1 MNETWTIVI
10 IIIASYLFGSI
21 SMTRLVTKIVAP
33 EADIEDT
40 VYEIPGFEPYKLR
53 TISATTASLKLG
65 SKVGGIIA
73 MLDMLKGF
81 VPVLVLRLV
90 FPENYYH
97 LIAGVFI
104 VAGHNWSI
112 FHRFTGGG
120 GMSTTYGAF
129 FGINFLG
136 TLACALG
143 GALIGLLI
151 FRDMVVAYAAGPVL
165 LILWTIVRAI
175 FFNGDWL
182 TVIFAFVLN
191 LIIILKILPDIIKY
205 SKMENMSG
213 EMSSLMEQ
221 TGMGRGMKKLMVWM
235 GLDPDKKKKN
245 ATK

>member
-10 IIIASYLFGSI
+10 IIIASYLFGSF

-40 VYEIPGFEPYKLR
+40 AIEIPDAEAYKLN

-81 VPVLVLRLV
+81 IPVLVLRLV
-90 FPENYYH
+90 FPDNYYH
-97 LIAGVFI
+97 LIAAFFI

-129 FGINFLG
+129 FGLNFLA
-136 TLACALG
+136 TLACSLG
-143 GALIGLLI
+143 GALIGLLV
-151 FRDMVVAYAAGPVL
+151 FRDMVIAYAAGPVL
-165 LILWTIVRAI
+165 LILWTVVRAI
-175 FFNGDWL
+175 FFAGGWA
-182 TVIFAFVLN
+182 TVILALALN
-191 LIIILKILPDIIKY
+191 LLIFLKILPDLLKY
-205 SKMENMSG
+205 SKMGDMKG
-213 EMSSLMEQ
+213 KMSSLMDQ
-221 TGMGRGMKKLMVWM
+221 TGMGRGMKKLMDLFD
-235 GLDPDKKKKN
+235 GKKGEKKEN
-245 ATK
+245 ATE

>member
-40 VYEIPGFEPYKLR
+40 VYEIPGAEPYKLR
-53 TISATTASLKLG
+53 TISSTTASLKLG

-81 VPVLVLRLV
+81 IPVLVLRLV

-97 LIAGVFI
+97 LIAAVFI
-104 VAGHNWSI
+104 VVGHDWSI
-112 FHRFTGGG
+112 FYRFTGGG
-120 GMSTTYGAF
+120 GMATTYGSF

-143 GALIGLLI
+143 GALIGLVV
-151 FRDMVVAYAAGPVL
+151 FRDIVIAFTSGPI
-165 LILWTIVRAI
+165 LILVRTILWAI
-175 FFNGDWL
+175 FFNGDWA

-205 SKMENMSG
+205 AKMDDMSG
-213 EMSSLMEQ
+213 ELPNIMDQ
-221 TGMGRGMKKLMVWM
+221 TGMGRGMKKLMEWM